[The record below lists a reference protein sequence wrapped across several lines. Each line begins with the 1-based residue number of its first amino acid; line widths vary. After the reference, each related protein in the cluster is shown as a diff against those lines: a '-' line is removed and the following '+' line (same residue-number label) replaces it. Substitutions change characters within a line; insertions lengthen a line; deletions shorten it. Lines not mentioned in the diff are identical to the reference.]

1 LNEAVFL
8 FLAPFVNDKASA
20 FPARF
25 RFYVSAWWNVQQ
37 VKTYITATIYYQPA
51 RPNKRSYYA
60 LARLAEKRTFLGNSF
75 EATIGRDV

>member
-1 LNEAVFL
+1 M
-8 FLAPFVNDKASA
+8 
-20 FPARF
+20 
-25 RFYVSAWWNVQQ
+25 NVQQ